1 MAAIK
6 WIVVWGLG
14 CFLSAVV
21 GGIIA
26 HVRNRDPSA
35 WAAWAFLFPPA
46 LLLLVLI
53 GRNQGPRPRRPTL
66 DEEDRHHERV

>member
-1 MAAIK
+1 MAAVK

-14 CFLSAVV
+14 CFFSAVL

-26 HVRNRDPSA
+26 HIRNRDPSV
-35 WAAWAFLFPPA
+35 WAAWAFLFPPS

-53 GRNQGPRPRRPTL
+53 GRNHGPRPRRPTL
-66 DEEDRHHERV
+66 DEEDSRQERV